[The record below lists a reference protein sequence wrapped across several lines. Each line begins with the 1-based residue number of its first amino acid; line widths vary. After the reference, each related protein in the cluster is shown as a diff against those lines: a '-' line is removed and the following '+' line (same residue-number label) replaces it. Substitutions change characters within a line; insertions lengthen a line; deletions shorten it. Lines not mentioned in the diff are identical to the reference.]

1 MPTTYTH
8 FAYGRDVLAI
18 LPGPV
23 QEEIRPYIHFYDIG
37 VHGPDILFYYRSF
50 RRNSVN
56 QYGVKVHHEPGAVFF
71 RHAMK
76 EYLLQGCRPEA
87 KAYLAGFMTHYI
99 LDSTCHPYIRL
110 QIRRTGISHTEIE
123 TDFDAVLMEEDG
135 KNPRKYHTAK
145 HLRTSGKYTKIIAPY
160 YLKSPGQIREGL
172 IEMKLV
178 LNRLFHTRFGFK
190 RFAAS
195 MISRFFVP
203 GLKLPAYYVKKEINP
218 GNKATMKRLGE
229 LYDSSQ
235 PECADMIC
243 LLLKALD
250 EQDETFL
257 DNDRLRRTF
266 S

>member
-8 FAYGRDVLAI
+8 FAYGRDVFDL

-23 QEEIRPYIHFYDIG
+23 QEDLRPYIHFYDIG

-56 QYGVKVHHEPGAVFF
+56 QYGVKVHHEPAAVFF

-76 EYLLQGCRPEA
+76 EYLIQGCRPEA
-87 KAYLAGFMTHYI
+87 KAYLAGFMTHFI
-99 LDSTCHPYIRL
+99 LDSTCHPYIRR

-135 KNPRKYHTAK
+135 KNARKYHTAR
-145 HLRTSGKYTKIIAPY
+145 HLRTSGKYTRIIAPY
-160 YLKSPGQIREGL
+160 FLKTPGQIREGL
-172 IEMKLV
+172 IEMKFV
-178 LNRLFHTRFGFK
+178 LNRVFHTRFGAR
-190 RFAAS
+190 RFIAS
-195 MISRFFVP
+195 MISRWFIP
-203 GLKLPAYYVKKEINP
+203 GLRLPAYYVKKKVNP
-218 GNKATMKRLGE
+218 GNKETLEHLNRL
-229 LYDSSQ
+229 YNSSQ
-235 PECADMIC
+235 QECADMIC

-250 EQDETFL
+250 AQDEAFL
-257 DNDRLRRTF
+257 DNDRLKRTF